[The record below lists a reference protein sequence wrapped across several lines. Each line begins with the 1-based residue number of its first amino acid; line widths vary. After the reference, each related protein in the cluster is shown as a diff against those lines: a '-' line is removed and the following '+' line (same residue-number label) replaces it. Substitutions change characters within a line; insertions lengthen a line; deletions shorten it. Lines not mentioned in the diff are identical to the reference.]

1 MGQTLQPSSVESHCV
16 ALHRFQLMRSLPP
29 VNEIV
34 QLGFQCWRRGIT
46 CMRVQCSW

>member
-16 ALHRFQLMRSLPP
+16 ALRRFQLMPSLP